1 MNRNDRKYTSAE
13 DSVYVESNILEID
26 DIPDDLIDH
35 AQEYIESRAESDD
48 MHWHHENVNSW
59 H

>member
-1 MNRNDRKYTSAE
+1 MHKLDRKHVCADY
-13 DSVYVESNILEID
+13 SVYVESALVDLD
-26 DIPDDLIDH
+26 DVPDDLLEH

-48 MHWHHENVNSW
+48 MHWHQENVNSW